1 MCLQTTSPWCK
12 LGLGDNAGSK
22 LLPGA
27 WSLLVPEVVRFK
39 IAKAILLVILLI
51 VALNSC
57 GQWFLASRTFSNT
70 PAKTFRDKGCI
81 WWRVTGFGTLPFDH
95 SCVTNCFRCKVV
107 VVQSNLG

>member
-1 MCLQTTSPWCK
+1 MLGRSCCLVPF
-12 LGLGDNAGSK
+12 GG
-22 LLPGA
+22 
-27 WSLLVPEVVRFK
+27 LVPEVVHFK

-51 VALNSC
+51 VALNGC

-81 WWRVTGFGTLPFDH
+81 RWRVTGFGTLPFDH